1 MHNIESVKEMKKR
14 VNGSMTVEAALIYP
28 YLLLITVLLIQLTM
42 YQYAVVRKQ
51 AAKLYDAVL
60 TERETETSELIRA
73 TDMAFDLLDN

>member
-1 MHNIESVKEMKKR
+1 MHNIERESEMKNR

-60 TERETETSELIRA
+60 TERETEPSELIRA
-73 TDMAFDLLDN
+73 ADMAFDLFDK